1 MRRLST
7 GTPFW
12 RDQRFWRIFSQALF
26 VALVALAGWYAAH
39 NMTVNLAKL
48 GSQIGFDF
56 LSIEAGF
63 GIGESS
69 IPYDPSNTFA
79 YAFLVGV
86 INTLRIAVIGVVL
99 ATLLGVV
106 VGLSRLSTN
115 WLVNKIAFGYVEVL
129 RNTPVLLQILF
140 WYFAVF
146 LNVPRIADKITL
158 PGPIYL
164 SNRGLVLP
172 WFERGPSFTL
182 FLIAVLIGAVGAFLL
197 FRRRLQT
204 QVESGTKTYP
214 GPVGLLFLLGVALLA
229 WLALPGDQLTYTAPL
244 AEGNNI
250 TGGAQL
256 TPEFAAVLAGLVVY
270 TSAFIGEI
278 VRSGIQAVSKGQVE
292 AARALGLR
300 PTQVLRL
307 VVLPQA
313 LRVIIPPLT
322 SQYLN
327 LTKNSSLAIAVGYPD
342 LFSIATTVMN
352 QTGRTIE
359 MISIIMAV
367 YLFFSLSTS
376 VLMNWYNRSVRLI
389 ER

>member
-1 MRRLST
+1 MRRLGT
-7 GTPFW
+7 GTPLW

-26 VALVALAGWYAAH
+26 VVLIALTGWFAFR
-39 NMTVNLAKL
+39 NMTANLSKL
-48 GSQIGFDF
+48 GAQIGFSF
-56 LSIEAGF
+56 LSIESGF

-69 IPYDPSNTFA
+69 IPFDASDSFA
-79 YAFLVGV
+79 FAFLIGI
-86 INTLRIAVIGVVL
+86 INTLRVAVVGVML

-106 VGLSRLSTN
+106 IGLSRLSTN
-115 WLVNKIAFGYVEVL
+115 WLVNKIAFGYVEIL
-129 RNTPVLLQILF
+129 RNTPVLLPIIF
-140 WYFAVF
+140 WSFAVF
-146 LNVPRIADKITL
+146 LNLPQIADNITL
-158 PGPIYL
+158 PGPISL

-182 FLIAVLIGAVGAFLL
+182 FLLALLVGSIAAVAL
-197 FRRRLQT
+197 FRRRLRT
-204 QVESGTKTYP
+204 QVENGAKTYP
-214 GPVGLLFLLGVALLA
+214 GLVGSLVFLGVAALA
-229 WLALPGDQLTYTAPL
+229 WLAMPEAPVTYTTPL

-250 TGGAQL
+250 MGGAQL

-292 AARALGLR
+292 AARALGLH
-300 PTQVLRL
+300 PAQVLRL
-307 VVLPQA
+307 VVFPQA
-313 LRVIIPPLT
+313 MRVIIPPLT

-327 LTKNSSLAIAVGYPD
+327 LTKNTSLAIAVGYPD
-342 LFSIATTVMN
+342 LFSISTTIMN
-352 QTGRTIE
+352 QTGRTVE